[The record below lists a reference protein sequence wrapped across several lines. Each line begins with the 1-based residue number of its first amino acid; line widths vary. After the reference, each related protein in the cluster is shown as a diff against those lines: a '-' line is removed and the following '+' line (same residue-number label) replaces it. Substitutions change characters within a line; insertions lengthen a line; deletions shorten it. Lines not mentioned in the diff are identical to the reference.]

1 MDSDDDLSEDG
12 EKKVLRHIS
21 VTSLPESA
29 DNSFN
34 NNSITSSHQNSSNH
48 LSKLNNRIKLIL

>member
-1 MDSDDDLSEDG
+1 MDSDDELSEDG

-29 DNSFN
+29 DNSFI
-34 NNSITSSHQNSSNH
+34 NNSISSSHKNSTNE
-48 LSKLNNRIKLIL
+48 

>member
-48 LSKLNNRIKLIL
+48 LSKLNN